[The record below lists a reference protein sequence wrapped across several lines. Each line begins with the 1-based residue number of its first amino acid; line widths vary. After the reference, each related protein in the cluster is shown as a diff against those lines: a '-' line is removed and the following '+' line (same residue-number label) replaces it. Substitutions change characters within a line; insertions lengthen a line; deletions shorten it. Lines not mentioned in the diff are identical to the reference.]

1 MLYVYNLK
9 IGCKLYIH
17 IQLSLVAIKIYV
29 VKLPHNFSVSP
40 ETIQVQI
47 FLICTALGCEK
58 GEERQGER
66 ERAEKE
72 TRKGE
77 VEIHY
82 FSVSLL
88 SLPPLSFCPSFF
100 LKILTFQIG
109 KVPKQQR
116 GYKRETLSLSPFSL
130 PLSLSHVCTMLS
142 CLSPA
147 LHTYR
152 REKKGEGKEREKD
165 KLKKQKLCWRS
176 KKRKW
181 GLI

>member
-1 MLYVYNLK
+1 MPCVYNLK
-9 IGCKLYIH
+9 LGCKLYIH

-29 VKLPHNFSVSP
+29 VKFPHNFSVSP

-88 SLPPLSFCPSFF
+88 SQPTLSFCPSFF

-116 GYKRETLSLSPFSL
+116 GYKRETLSLSL
-130 PLSLSHVCTMLS
+130 LSHS
-142 CLSPA
+142 PFLSPMCVPCSRVSLLRCTLIGERKRA
-147 LHTYR
+147 RVR
-152 REKKGEGKEREKD
+152 RERKTS
-165 KLKKQKLCWRS
+165 LKNKNCVGDLRS
-176 KKRKW
+176 ES
-181 GLI
+181 GG